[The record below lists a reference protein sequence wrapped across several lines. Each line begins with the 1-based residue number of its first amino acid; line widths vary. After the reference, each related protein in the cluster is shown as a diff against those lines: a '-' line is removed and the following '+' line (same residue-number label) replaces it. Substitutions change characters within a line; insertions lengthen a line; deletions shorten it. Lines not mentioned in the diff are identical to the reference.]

1 MNAFDYDQGQQSASD
16 EKDKD
21 LDEDQLAACLE
32 GSDLDDLDMDEQEP
46 SQSEVPTAPPQKVE
60 KINVFGGDE
69 EDDGSKQTSA
79 AVEKNI
85 VIDP

>member
-46 SQSEVPTAPPQKVE
+46 SQSEVPKTPPQKVE

>member
-32 GSDLDDLDMDEQEP
+32 GSDLEDLDMD
-46 SQSEVPTAPPQKVE
+46 
-60 KINVFGGDE
+60 D
-69 EDDGSKQTSA
+69 
-79 AVEKNI
+79 
-85 VIDP
+85 